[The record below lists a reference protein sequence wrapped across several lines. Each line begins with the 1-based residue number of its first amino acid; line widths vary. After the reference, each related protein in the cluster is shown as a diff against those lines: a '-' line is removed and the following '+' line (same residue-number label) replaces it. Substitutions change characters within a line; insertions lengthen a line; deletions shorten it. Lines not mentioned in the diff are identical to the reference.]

1 MDLSTYSSL
10 SYQPL
15 VSRRRSSLS
24 SQRTESS
31 APPSP
36 VDAPM
41 HNGSRFVR
49 ESAVTYTYTCEKCG
63 FGTNLLSSFM
73 PHASN
78 PCDRAPTNT
87 WGSL

>member
-1 MDLSTYSSL
+1 MDLSNSTL

-15 VSRRRSSLS
+15 VSRRRSSLGTH
-24 SQRTESS
+24 RTESS
-31 APPSP
+31 APSSP
-36 VDAPM
+36 VDAPL
-41 HNGSRFVR
+41 HNRKFVR
-49 ESAVTYTYTCEKCG
+49 ESAVTYTYTCDKCG

-78 PCDRAPTNT
+78 PCDRSPTNT